1 MRIKKKFVLREIAG
15 EYVLVPVGEAARE
28 LNGIVTVTELGAFLW
43 NLLQEEQTEQTLLN
57 AVLDAYAVEEERARQ
72 DIRGFLQ
79 LLRDNH
85 LMD

>member
-28 LNGIVTVTELGAFLW
+28 LNGIVTVNELGAFLW
-43 NLLQEEQTEQTLLN
+43 NLLQEEQTDQTLLN

>member
-28 LNGIVTVTELGAFLW
+28 LNGIVTVNELGAFLW

-72 DIRGFLQ
+72 DIRGFLP
-79 LLRDNH
+79 LLRNNH

>member
-28 LNGIVTVTELGAFLW
+28 LNGIVTVNELGTFLW

>member
-28 LNGIVTVTELGAFLW
+28 LNGIVTVNELGAFLW

>member
-1 MRIKKKFVLREIAG
+1 MKVQKEFVLREIAG

-28 LNGIVTVTELGAFLW
+28 LNGIVTVNELGAFLW
-43 NLLQEEQTEQTLLN
+43 NLLQKEQTEQTLLN

>member
-28 LNGIVTVTELGAFLW
+28 LNGIVTVNELGAFLW
-43 NLLQEEQTEQTLLN
+43 NLLQKEQTEQTLLN

>member
-28 LNGIVTVTELGAFLW
+28 LNGIVTVNELGAFLW
-43 NLLQEEQTEQTLLN
+43 NLLQEQQTEQTLLN

>member
-15 EYVLVPVGEAARE
+15 EFVLVPVGEAARE
-28 LNGIVTVTELGAFLW
+28 LNGIVTVNELGAFLW

>member
-15 EYVLVPVGEAARE
+15 EYVLVPVGEAARA
-28 LNGIVTVTELGAFLW
+28 LNGIVTVNELGAFLW

>member
-28 LNGIVTVTELGAFLW
+28 LNGIVTVNELGAFLW

-72 DIRGFLQ
+72 DICGFLQ